1 VLSAAVRAW
10 GPRALAA
17 LVVVVLVLVAASDR
31 LSARGENDTFPQPQV
46 RRSENGVL
54 RTTLRAAIST
64 NLIVDLANGLP
75 RVVSTP
81 TFERSLPGPTL
92 RVRPG
97 DSLEIDLVND
107 LPANDHHAR
116 MGAFPH
122 NPFTINL
129 HTHGLSVS
137 PQGNSDNV
145 LRLMEPGTSNPVRVK
160 IPDDHPSGTFWYHPH
175 KHGSVT
181 YQLFGG
187 MAGFLIVEGGPGTLD
202 AVPEVKAATEVLMG
216 FQVIRTGTDGFVP
229 FVTPEATAFGTNPV
243 NPLPPGLWSTLTGS
257 NTFVTTNGVVN
268 PTLTMRP
275 GEVQRWRWLAAGS
288 GEPFIVALQGHALN
302 VIANDGI
309 TVPRM
314 RTLAPGEPYV
324 MASGQRAD
332 VLVKAG
338 APGVYLLQTL
348 DPAATPGWPVV
359 SGSGIDP
366 RPRQARISFDTPPAP
381 YPVTLATIVVSG
393 TPVDMSLPQGPLPA
407 PRGLPSAETMLTTTP
422 DRTRRVVFENCGDQ
436 QGTRAFPL
444 SMQDPTFRLPSCGW
458 YYKKYDAA
466 YWGGVPFRSLV
477 MLRDDDDT
485 GVPNPN
491 PDPELP
497 RINFN
502 KEGLFFDGAPLFDD
516 MIAGNFEEWTVI
528 NRSFSDHSFHI
539 HQNPFLVTHV
549 NGKRLDPPVWFD
561 TILVPAAEPQPI
573 VDVVNINT
581 ATFGSITFRT
591 FFAPVTAGSFVM
603 HCHMVQHEDIGMMQ
617 RVDIRPRP
625 AETSGDQRV
634 AGGAR
639 GGPTG
644 KASE

>member
-1 VLSAAVRAW
+1 VLSAKGRAW
-10 GPRALAA
+10 GPRALSA

-31 LSARGENDTFPQPQV
+31 LSARGENDVFPQPQV
-46 RRSENGVL
+46 RRSAEGVL
-54 RTTLRAAIST
+54 RTTLRAAIAT
-64 NLIVDLANGLP
+64 NLIVDHANGLP
-75 RVVSTP
+75 RVVTTP

-97 DSLEIDLVND
+97 DSLEIDIVND
-107 LPANDHHAR
+107 LPANDHNAR

-122 NPFTINL
+122 HPFTINL

-145 LRLMEPGTSNPVRVK
+145 LRLMEPGTTSPVRIK

-175 KHGSVT
+175 KHGAVT

-229 FVTPEATAFGTNPV
+229 FVYPAAASFGTNPV
-243 NPLPPGLWSTLTGS
+243 NSVPPGLWSTLQSS
-257 NTFVTTNGVVN
+257 NTYVTTNGVVN

-288 GEPFIVALQGHALN
+288 GEIFIVALQGHGLN
-302 VIANDGI
+302 VVANDGI
-309 TVPRM
+309 TTSRVRA
-314 RTLAPGEPYV
+314 LAPGEPYV

-338 APGVYLLQTL
+338 APGVYLLQAL
-348 DPAATPGWPVV
+348 DPTAAPGWPVV

-381 YPVTLATIVVSG
+381 YPVTLATVVVAG
-393 TPVDMSLPQGPLPA
+393 EPVDMALPQGPLPA
-407 PRGLPSAETMLTTTP
+407 PRGLPSVETMLAATP

-436 QGTRAFPL
+436 QGSPGFPL
-444 SMQDPTFRLPSCGW
+444 SMQDPTGRLPSCGW
-458 YYKKYDAA
+458 YFKRYDAA
-466 YWGGVPFRSLV
+466 YWGGGPFTSLT

-485 GVPNPN
+485 GVPNA
-491 PDPELP
+491 DPALP
-497 RINFN
+497 RVDFR
-502 KEGLFFDGAPLFDD
+502 KEGLFAEGAPLFDD
-516 MIAGNFEEWTVI
+516 MIAGNFEEWTVV

-549 NGKRLDPPVWFD
+549 NGKRLDPPVWYD
-561 TILVPAAEPQPI
+561 TILVPAAQPQPNPPSTT
-573 VDVVNINT
+573 VNINQ
-581 ATFGSITFRT
+581 AAFGSITFRT
-591 FFAPVTAGSFVM
+591 FLAPVTVGAFVM

-617 RVDIRPRP
+617 RLDILPRP
-625 AETSGDQRV
+625 VAATDAQRV
-634 AGGAR
+634 AGAA
-639 GGPTG
+639 GGEPVG